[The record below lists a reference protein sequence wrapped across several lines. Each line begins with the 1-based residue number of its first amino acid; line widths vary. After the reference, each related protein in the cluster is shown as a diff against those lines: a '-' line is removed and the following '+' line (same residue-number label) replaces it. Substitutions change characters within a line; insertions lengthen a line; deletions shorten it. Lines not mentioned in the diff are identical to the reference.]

1 MKFLSVRELKSK
13 SAQVWKELSAQKEMI
28 VTSNG
33 RPIAMLSSINE
44 SNLEKVLKAFR
55 MARASNA
62 VAAIQYESTEQ
73 GTDKMSMKEIDAE
86 IQVVRDERKS

>member
-13 SAQVWKELSAQKEMI
+13 SAQVWKDLPVQKEMI

-44 SNLEKVLKAFR
+44 NNLEKVLNAFR
-55 MARASNA
+55 IARATNA
-62 VAAIQYESTEQ
+62 VASIQYESTEK
-73 GTDKMSMKEIDAE
+73 GTDKMSMEEIDAE
-86 IQVVRDERKS
+86 IQATRTDRKL

>member
-13 SAQVWKELSAQKEMI
+13 SAQVWRDLPTQKEMI

-44 SNLEKVLKAFR
+44 KNLEMVLKSFR
-55 MARASNA
+55 IARATNA
-62 VAAIQYESTEQ
+62 VASLQYSSTEKGIDQ
-73 GTDKMSMKEIDAE
+73 MSTEEIDAE
-86 IQVVRDERKS
+86 IQIVRDERK

>member
-13 SAQVWKELSAQKEMI
+13 SAQVWKDLPVQKEMI

-44 SNLEKVLKAFR
+44 NNLEKVLNAFR
-55 MARASNA
+55 IARATNV
-62 VAAIQYESTEQ
+62 VASIEYESTEK
-73 GTDKMSMKEIDAE
+73 GTDKMSMEEIDAE
-86 IQVVRDERKS
+86 IQATRTDRKL

>member
-13 SAQVWKELSAQKEMI
+13 SAKVWKELPSQKEMI

-44 SNLEKVLKAFR
+44 DNLEQVLNAFR
-55 MARASNA
+55 IARATNA
-62 VAAIQYESTEQ
+62 VASIQYESAEQ
-73 GTDKMSMKEIDAE
+73 GTDKISMEEIEVE
-86 IQVVRDERKS
+86 IQAVRSSRKQ

>member
-13 SAQVWKELSAQKEMI
+13 SAQVWRDLPTQKEMI

-44 SNLEKVLKAFR
+44 KNLEKMLKSFR
-55 MARASNA
+55 IARATNA
-62 VAAIQYESTEQ
+62 VASLQYASTEN
-73 GTDKMSMKEIDAE
+73 GTDQMSMEEIDAE
-86 IQVVRDERKS
+86 IQIVRDERK

>member
-13 SAQVWKELSAQKEMI
+13 SAQVWKDLPVQKEMI

-44 SNLEKVLKAFR
+44 NNLEKVLNAFR
-55 MARASNA
+55 IARATNT
-62 VAAIQYESTEQ
+62 VASIQYESTEK
-73 GTDKMSMKEIDAE
+73 GTDKISLEEIDAE
-86 IQVVRDERKS
+86 IQATRTDRKL